1 MVDAGIAQPLAASGF
16 AGYVFCKLVWRLI
29 VRNGLDP
36 LPPPILAKVQRI
48 VEADILIGAAAGAA
62 ILFQADHSQW
72 AVTAQLLTGLFLYYS
87 ICIHGV
93 AFLGFVRWRGVA

>member
-1 MVDAGIAQPLAASGF
+1 MDIGGIAQPLAASGF

-36 LPPPILAKVQRI
+36 LPPPILARVQRI

-72 AVTAQLLTGLFLYYS
+72 SVIAHLFAGAFLYYS
-87 ICIHGV
+87 VGIHGI
-93 AFLGFVRWRGVA
+93 AFAGFVRWRGVA